1 MKKFLPAFCLFL
13 LACGAFLNTAC
24 DSLDDNGRFDTSDAD
39 TVNVRVYLTHSLD
52 STGTRLK
59 ADTLLPTDSVILIAV
74 ISPGK
79 SIKMQD
85 YFWQMDSRTIGYD
98 FSFKTG
104 IREAGHHTLRFV
116 IIDRFGDTLSDTLG
130 VWVSRP
136 PVLNDSE
143 FIPGD
148 RSQGIDVS
156 SGVSFAWA
164 ASDSDAG
171 ARLSYHFLLEGAD
184 SVYADT
190 LIGVPYFHYSGRLPG
205 LRKMNWK
212 VTAADEFGFCAKDTL
227 RAAFYTAG
235 IGQESAVFA
244 QVSSG
249 PDSVRAAV
257 RATLLNGSGKS
268 ISVDETFGATGEFRA
283 APLSAG
289 KYKLYFYNPLYPDYQ
304 RDTLSVTLAAGE
316 SLDLGAVALPDTI
329 KPVIS
334 AAGTSGDSLA
344 RADTLR
350 FIIRDGGGTIGS
362 GLCRIY
368 LDGSLYTAWT
378 LKKDTLRVA
387 IPAAVSIGWQPLR
400 IQVYD
405 NAQNFSKRTFYIG
418 PGSPFISTL
427 PDTLA
432 ATSDS
437 AIGIPVANIYAGLTP
452 GRFYWDIDSD
462 GSWDMEAA
470 AGGMEY
476 ATRNFALSLFKTS
489 RTKVTVA
496 IGYTNGII
504 ARKSFTL
511 TINHTPVTL
520 AADCVSP
527 CSDTISSSAYKFSW
541 HPATDADGDSVR
553 YKVLY
558 HAGASLTFPDSE
570 WVYAASAGRDTSVTV
585 SGLPSGSLRWWVLAT
600 DDRGGVSAIWN
611 PPVLIYVPGAQ

>member
-1 MKKFLPAFCLFL
+1 MKKSLPVFCLLF
-13 LACGAFLNTAC
+13 LACCAFLNTAC
-24 DSLDDNGRFDTSDAD
+24 DGLDDNGRFDTSDAD
-39 TVNVRVYLTHSLD
+39 TVNVQVYLTHSFD

-59 ADTLLPTDSVILIAV
+59 ADTLLPSDSIILIAV

-79 SIKMQD
+79 SIRMQD

-98 FSFKTG
+98 FSFKTS

-171 ARLSYHFLLEGAD
+171 ARLSYRFRLENAD

-190 LIGVPYFHYSGRLPG
+190 LLDTPYFHYSGRLPG
-205 LRKMNWK
+205 LRKMNWR
-212 VTAADEFGFCAKDTL
+212 VTAADEFGFYAKDTL
-227 RAAFYTAG
+227 RAVFYTAG
-235 IGQESAVFA
+235 IGPEGAIFA

-249 PDSVRAAV
+249 PDSVRAEL
-257 RATLLNGSGKS
+257 RAKLLNESGKS
-268 ISVDETFGATGEFRA
+268 ISVDEAFGTTGEFRA

-304 RDTLSVTLAAGE
+304 RDTLSVTLTAGE
-316 SLDLGAVALPDTI
+316 SLDLGAVALADTI

-344 RADTLR
+344 KADTLK
-350 FIIRDGGGTIGS
+350 FIIKDGGGTIGS
-362 GLCRIY
+362 GLCHIY
-368 LDGSLYTAWT
+368 LDGSLYTAWA
-378 LKKDTLRVA
+378 LKGDTLRVA
-387 IPAAVSIGWQPLR
+387 IPAALSIGWQPLR

-405 NAQNFSKRTFYIG
+405 NVQNFAKRTFYIE
-418 PGSPFISTL
+418 PDSPFISTL

-437 AIGIPVANIYAGLTP
+437 AIGIPVTNIYAGLTP

-476 ATRNFALSLFKTS
+476 ATRKFALSLFKTA

-496 IGYTNGII
+496 IGYTNGMI
-504 ARKSFTL
+504 AKKSFTL

-520 AADCVSP
+520 ATGCVSP
-527 CSDTISSSAYKFSW
+527 CGDTISSTTYKFIW
-541 HPATDADGDSVR
+541 HLATDADGDSVR

-558 HAGASLTFPDSE
+558 HAGAGLTFPDSE
-570 WVYAASAGRDTSVTV
+570 WVYAASAGRDTTVTV
-585 SGLPSGSLRWWVLAT
+585 SGLPSGSLRWWVQAI

-611 PPVLIYVPGAQ
+611 PPVLIYVPGAK

>member
-1 MKKFLPAFCLFL
+1 MKKHIPMLCLISLLFSAFM
-13 LACGAFLNTAC
+13 NTAC
-24 DSLDDNGRFDTSDAD
+24 DGLDDNGRFDTSDAD
-39 TVNVRVYLTHSLD
+39 TVSVQVYLTRSLD
-52 STGTRLK
+52 STGTRVK

-74 ISPGK
+74 INPGK
-79 SIKMQD
+79 SIRMQD
-85 YFWQMDSRTIGYD
+85 YFWQMDSKIIGYD
-98 FSFKTG
+98 FSFKTS

-130 VWVSRP
+130 IWVSRP
-136 PVLNDSE
+136 PVLNDSD

-148 RSQGIDVS
+148 STQNVDVS

-171 ARLSYHFLLEGAD
+171 ALLSYHFRLEDAD

-190 LIGVPYFHYSGRLPG
+190 LLDAPYFHYSGHLPG
-205 LRKMNWK
+205 LQKMNWE
-212 VTAADEFGFCAKDTL
+212 VTVADEFGFYAKDTL
-227 RAAFYTAG
+227 HAIFYTAG
-235 IGQESAVFA
+235 IGQEGAIFA

-249 PDSVRAAV
+249 PDSVRKAL
-257 RATLLNGSGKS
+257 RAKLFDASGKS
-268 ISVDETFGATGEFRA
+268 LSIDEDFGTTGIFRA

-289 KYKLYFYNPLYPDYQ
+289 KYKLYFYNPLYPDY
-304 RDTLSVTLAAGE
+304 RLDTLSVSLAAGE
-316 SLDLGAVALPDTI
+316 ARDLRTLALLDTT

-334 AAGTSGDSLA
+334 AAGTSGDSLTK
-344 RADTLR
+344 ADTLN

-378 LKKDTLRVA
+378 LKGDTLRVA
-387 IPAAVSIGWQPLR
+387 IPAALSIGWQPLR

-405 NAQNFSKRTFYIG
+405 NMQNFAKRTFYIE
-418 PGSPFISTL
+418 PDSPFISTL

-432 ATSDS
+432 TASDS
-437 AIGIPVANIYAGLTP
+437 AIGIPVTNIYAGLTP

-476 ATRNFALSLFKTS
+476 ATRKFALSLFKS
-489 RTKVTVA
+489 ARTKVTVA
-496 IGYTNGII
+496 IGYTNGMI
-504 ARKSFTL
+504 AKKSFTL

-520 AADCVSP
+520 ATGCVSP
-527 CSDTISSSAYKFSW
+527 CGDTISSTTYKFIW
-541 HPATDADGDSVR
+541 HLATDADGDSVR

-558 HAGASLTFPDSE
+558 HAGADLTFPDSE
-570 WVYAASAGRDTSVTV
+570 WVYAASAGRDTTVTV
-585 SGLPSGSLRWWVLAT
+585 SGLPPGSLRWWVQAI